1 MKPKIPEGFSTENYR
16 LDSGDQNRYGVNE
29 YSVTTGTSA
38 RFAHYKNNQDNG
50 KWILSTPGSSV
61 EVLGQAMKA
70 KGNEGTTSQRAKQIF
85 AKHGDIYLEAP
96 DGEIVLRAKNIRLVA
111 DGGGDDGDVTIN
123 ANHILNLK
131 ANHDVRVTSDNTI
144 AMTAAKDMNLIV
156 QGFYELK
163 YGFAMAASHAD
174 SNFGAASIILNA
186 IGLKV

>member
-1 MKPKIPEGFSTENYR
+1 
-16 LDSGDQNRYGVNE
+16 
-29 YSVTTGTSA
+29 
-38 RFAHYKNNQDNG
+38 
-50 KWILSTPGSSV
+50 
-61 EVLGQAMKA
+61 MKA

-144 AMTAAKDMNLIV
+144 AMTSSKRH
-156 QGFYELK
+156 ELNC
-163 YGFAMAASHAD
+163 AR
-174 SNFGAASIILNA
+174 IL
-186 IGLKV
+186 

>member
-1 MKPKIPEGFSTENYR
+1 M
-16 LDSGDQNRYGVNE
+16 
-29 YSVTTGTSA
+29 
-38 RFAHYKNNQDNG
+38 YKRQ
-50 KWILSTPGSSV
+50 
-61 EVLGQAMKA
+61 
-70 KGNEGTTSQRAKQIF
+70 
-85 AKHGDIYLEAP
+85 GDIYLEAP

-131 ANHDVRVTSDNTI
+131 ANHDLRITSDNTI

>member
-1 MKPKIPEGFSTENYR
+1 
-16 LDSGDQNRYGVNE
+16 
-29 YSVTTGTSA
+29 
-38 RFAHYKNNQDNG
+38 
-50 KWILSTPGSSV
+50 
-61 EVLGQAMKA
+61 MKA

-144 AMTAAKDMNLIV
+144 AMTAAKRH
-156 QGFYELK
+156 ELNC
-163 YGFAMAASHAD
+163 AR
-174 SNFGAASIILNA
+174 IL
-186 IGLKV
+186 